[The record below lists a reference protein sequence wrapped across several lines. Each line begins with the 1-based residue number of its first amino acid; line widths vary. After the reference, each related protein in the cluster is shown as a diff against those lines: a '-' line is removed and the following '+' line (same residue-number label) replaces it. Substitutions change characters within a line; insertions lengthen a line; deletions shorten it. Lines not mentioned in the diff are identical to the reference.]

1 MAVKSKN
8 DFTEIIKVLSSISK
22 AELTDSLADDN
33 SKKAF
38 WFNIFNAFNIILLE
52 DSGKMLE
59 QRISRKNHFTNKA
72 ISIAGEH
79 LSLDDIE
86 HGMIRKSKIWWSK
99 GYLNKLM
106 VSSFEKQLR
115 VKTMDPRI
123 HFALNCGAE
132 SCPAIRFYSD
142 KNIEEQ
148 LELAT
153 VEFLSSDLIYLPER
167 DLVKISSLFNW
178 YSGDFGGKKGILK
191 FLEKYGYIPE
201 NTKPKII
208 YNEYSWAAMENVFS

>member
-99 GYLNKLM
+99 GVAFPFFRQVVN
-106 VSSFEKQLR
+106 
-115 VKTMDPRI
+115 
-123 HFALNCGAE
+123 
-132 SCPAIRFYSD
+132 
-142 KNIEEQ
+142 
-148 LELAT
+148 
-153 VEFLSSDLIYLPER
+153 
-167 DLVKISSLFNW
+167 
-178 YSGDFGGKKGILK
+178 
-191 FLEKYGYIPE
+191 
-201 NTKPKII
+201 
-208 YNEYSWAAMENVFS
+208 